1 MTLSI
6 SNSGIYL
13 LLLLENQGIVLP
25 KEYEKCK
32 INLIGKKKSKGV
44 LLMAYGSV
52 SLEKRIKNNV
62 KNYSLGQ
69 LLDLPIVQKEL
80 ESLHALTGAEFLFT
94 RRHGE
99 VVILIGEWE
108 ADAVDVI
115 ANPGIKFQVSGRTI
129 GHFYYKLKER
139 NEDVETMIYSLLD
152 NWKLWAEQTYL
163 YKETDQFVYE
173 VQFRAEEE
181 LNRKAEGVRTDAL
194 TGVLTHTY
202 FRSRMKVLDRS
213 QVAPIAALCININ
226 DWKFAND
233 HFGDEESDRLIRII
247 ANILQKE
254 AKPEYVIGRVDGDVF
269 NVMIP
274 MPEDGE
280 AVEYARAVQNA
291 CNEYVDK
298 CLAPS
303 VAIGIAVKENVEEF
317 LSQVFSDAEYE
328 MFENKMNMKKAPGY
342 QERLRK
348 GL

>member
-1 MTLSI
+1 
-6 SNSGIYL
+6 
-13 LLLLENQGIVLP
+13 
-25 KEYEKCK
+25 
-32 INLIGKKKSKGV
+32 
-44 LLMAYGSV
+44 MAYGSI
-52 SLEKRIKNNV
+52 SLEKRIKENIR
-62 KNYSLGQ
+62 NYSLGQ

-80 ESLHALTGAEFLFT
+80 ECFSALTGAEFLFT

-99 VVILIGEWE
+99 VVVVIGDWGAE
-108 ADAVDVI
+108 AVDVI

-129 GHFYYKLKER
+129 GHFYYKNKEQ
-139 NEDVETMIYSLLD
+139 NENVETMIYALLD

-163 YKETDQFVYE
+163 YKETDQYVYE
-173 VQFRAEEE
+173 VQFQAEEE
-181 LNRKAEGVRTDAL
+181 LNRKVEGTRTDAL

-348 GL
+348 GLN

>member
-1 MTLSI
+1 
-6 SNSGIYL
+6 
-13 LLLLENQGIVLP
+13 
-25 KEYEKCK
+25 
-32 INLIGKKKSKGV
+32 
-44 LLMAYGSV
+44 MAYGSI
-52 SLEKRIKNNV
+52 SLEKRIKENI

-80 ESLHALTGAEFLFT
+80 EILNKLTGAEFLLT

-99 VVILIGEWE
+99 VVVLVGDWGT
-108 ADAVDVI
+108 DSVDVI
-115 ANPGIKFQVSGRTI
+115 AEPGIKIQVANRTI
-129 GHFYYKLKER
+129 GHFYYK
-139 NEDVETMIYSLLD
+139 NNGNTDVDEMVTALLD
-152 NWKLWAEQTYL
+152 DWKLWAEQNYL

-173 VQFRAEEE
+173 VQFQAEEE
-181 LNRKAEGVRTDAL
+181 LNRKAEGARTDAL

-202 FRSRMKVLDRS
+202 FRNRMKVLDRS

-280 AVEYARAVQNA
+280 AVEYAKAVQNA

-317 LSQVFSDAEYE
+317 LMQVFSDAEYE
-328 MFENKMNMKKAPGY
+328 MFENKMNMKKSPGY

-348 GL
+348 AL

>member
-1 MTLSI
+1 M
-6 SNSGIYL
+6 
-13 LLLLENQGIVLP
+13 P

-32 INLIGKKKSKGV
+32 MNIIWKKKSKGV

-80 ESLHALTGAEFLFT
+80 ESLNALTGTEFLFT

-99 VVILIGEWE
+99 VVILIGDWG

-115 ANPGIKFQVSGRTI
+115 ADPGIKFRVSGRTI
-129 GHFYYKLKER
+129 GHFYYKMKEQ
-139 NEDVETMIYSLLD
+139 NESVETMITALLD

-274 MPEDGE
+274 MPEEGE

>member
-1 MTLSI
+1 M
-6 SNSGIYL
+6 G
-13 LLLLENQGIVLP
+13 
-25 KEYEKCK
+25 
-32 INLIGKKKSKGV
+32 
-44 LLMAYGSV
+44 YGSI
-52 SLEKRIKNNV
+52 SLEKRIKENI

-69 LLDLPIVQKEL
+69 LLDLTIVQRQL
-80 ESLHALTGAEFLFT
+80 ESLNELTGAEFLLT

-99 VVILIGEWE
+99 AVVIVGEW
-108 ADAVDVI
+108 ADEVKDV
-115 ANPGIKFQVSGRTI
+115 AADPGINVLIEGRTM
-129 GHFYYKLKER
+129 GHFYYRTKE
-139 NEDVETMIYSLLD
+139 NSEVVDTMVNSLLD
-152 NWKLWAEQTYL
+152 SWKLWADQTYL
-163 YKETDQFVYE
+163 YKETDQYVYE
-173 VQFRAEEE
+173 VQFQAEEE
-181 LNRKAEGVRTDAL
+181 LNRKTEGVRTDSL

-280 AVEYARAVQNA
+280 AEMYARAVQNA

-303 VAIGIAVKENVEEF
+303 VAVGIAVKENVEEY
-317 LSQVFSDAEYE
+317 LSQIFSDAEYE

-342 QERLRK
+342 QDRLRRA
-348 GL
+348 L

>member
-1 MTLSI
+1 
-6 SNSGIYL
+6 
-13 LLLLENQGIVLP
+13 
-25 KEYEKCK
+25 
-32 INLIGKKKSKGV
+32 
-44 LLMAYGSV
+44 MAYGSV

-80 ESLHALTGAEFLFT
+80 ESLYALTGTEFLFT

-99 VVILIGEWE
+99 VVVLIGDWG

-115 ANPGIKFQVSGRTI
+115 ADPGIKFQVAGRTI
-129 GHFYYKLKER
+129 GHFYYKMKEQS
-139 NEDVETMIYSLLD
+139 EVVENMIFSLLD

-348 GL
+348 GIN

>member
-1 MTLSI
+1 
-6 SNSGIYL
+6 
-13 LLLLENQGIVLP
+13 
-25 KEYEKCK
+25 
-32 INLIGKKKSKGV
+32 
-44 LLMAYGSV
+44 MAYGSI
-52 SLEKRIKNNV
+52 SLEKRIKENI

-80 ESLHALTGAEFLFT
+80 ESLHELTGTDFLFT

-99 VVILIGEWE
+99 VVIIVGDWE
-108 ADAVDVI
+108 VEAVDVI
-115 ANPGIKFQVSGRTI
+115 ADPGFKFQVSGRTI
-129 GHFYYKLKER
+129 GHFYYKMKEQS
-139 NEDVETMIYSLLD
+139 EHVEIMVSALLD

-163 YKETDQFVYE
+163 YKETDQYVYE
-173 VQFRAEEE
+173 VQFQAEEE
-181 LNRKAEGVRTDAL
+181 LNRKVEGAKTDAL
-194 TGVLTHTY
+194 TGVFTHTY

-233 HFGDEESDRLIRII
+233 HFGDDESDRLIRII

-317 LSQVFSDAEYE
+317 LSQIFSDAEYE

-348 GL
+348 GLT

>member
-1 MTLSI
+1 
-6 SNSGIYL
+6 
-13 LLLLENQGIVLP
+13 
-25 KEYEKCK
+25 
-32 INLIGKKKSKGV
+32 
-44 LLMAYGSV
+44 MAYGSV

-129 GHFYYKLKER
+129 GHFYYKLKEQ

-226 DWKFAND
+226 DVKFVQE
-233 HFGDEESDRLIRII
+233 HFGDAEGDRLIRII
-247 ANILQKE
+247 ANILQRE

-274 MPEDGE
+274 MPEEGE
-280 AVEYARAVQNA
+280 AEKYAKAVQNA

-303 VAIGIAVKENVEEF
+303 VAIGIAFKECVEDY
-317 LSQVFSDAEYE
+317 LAQVFSDAEYE
-328 MFENKMNMKKAPGY
+328 MFENKMNMKKVPGY
-342 QERLRK
+342 QDRLRK
-348 GL
+348 AL

>member
-1 MTLSI
+1 M
-6 SNSGIYL
+6 
-13 LLLLENQGIVLP
+13 ENFLP
-25 KEYEKCK
+25 KIEENCK
-32 INLIGKKKSKGV
+32 IDVIGKMKTREV
-44 LLMAYGSV
+44 VVMAFGSV

-80 ESLHALTGAEFLFT
+80 EVLHSLTGAEFLFT

-99 VVILIGEWE
+99 IVVMVGEWGQE
-108 ADAVDVI
+108 AVDVI
-115 ANPGIKFQVSGRTI
+115 ADPGMKFQVSGRTI
-129 GHFYYKLKER
+129 GHFYYKNNG
-139 NEDVETMIYSLLD
+139 NEHVDEMVTALFD
-152 NWKLWAEQTYL
+152 NWRLWAEQTYL

-213 QVAPIAALCININ
+213 QVAPIAALCINVN

-233 HFGDEESDRLIRII
+233 HFGDEESDRLLRII

-274 MPEDGE
+274 MPEEGE
-280 AVEYARAVQNA
+280 AVEYARAVQNS

-303 VAIGIAVKENVEEF
+303 VAIGIAMKENVEEF

-328 MFENKMNMKKAPGY
+328 MFIGFPP
-342 QERLRK
+342 
-348 GL
+348 

>member
-1 MTLSI
+1 M
-6 SNSGIYL
+6 
-13 LLLLENQGIVLP
+13 
-25 KEYEKCK
+25 
-32 INLIGKKKSKGV
+32 GKRKGV
-44 LLMAYGSV
+44 SIMAYGSI
-52 SLEKRIKNNV
+52 SLEKRIKDNI

-80 ESLHALTGAEFLFT
+80 EGLNKLAGAEFLLT

-99 VVILIGEWE
+99 VVVLVGDWGT
-108 ADAVDVI
+108 DSVDVI
-115 ANPGIKFQVSGRTI
+115 AEPGLKIQVEGRTI
-129 GHFYYKLKER
+129 GHFYYR
-139 NEDVETMIYSLLD
+139 NNGNEAIDEMVTALLD
-152 NWKLWAEQTYL
+152 NWKLWAEQNYL

-173 VQFRAEEE
+173 IQFQAEEE

-202 FRSRMKVLDRS
+202 FRNRMKVLDRS

-254 AKPEYVIGRVDGDVF
+254 AKPEYIIGRVDGDVF

-274 MPEDGE
+274 MPEEGE
-280 AVEYARAVQNA
+280 AVEYAKAVQNA

-317 LSQVFSDAEYE
+317 LMQTFSDAEYE
-328 MFENKMNMKKAPGY
+328 MFENKMNMKKTPGY
-342 QERLRK
+342 QERLRRA
-348 GL
+348 L

>member
-1 MTLSI
+1 MGENCT
-6 SNSGIYL
+6 IY
-13 LLLLENQGIVLP
+13 
-25 KEYEKCK
+25 
-32 INLIGKKKSKGV
+32 LIGKMKIKGV
-44 LLMAYGSV
+44 LHMAYGSV

-69 LLDLPIVQKEL
+69 LLDLTIVQKQL
-80 ESLHALTGAEFLFT
+80 ENLAELTGAEFLLT

-99 VVILIGEWE
+99 VVILIGEWSDDVKDVT
-108 ADAVDVI
+108 AD
-115 ANPGIKFQVSGRTI
+115 PGINIRIEGRTM
-129 GHFYYKLKER
+129 GHFYYRVGDDKKEIM
-139 NEDVETMIYSLLD
+139 DAMVMSLLD
-152 NWKLWAEQTYL
+152 SWKLWAEQTYL
-163 YKETDQFVYE
+163 YKETDQYVYE
-173 VQFRAEEE
+173 VQFQAEEE
-181 LNRKAEGVRTDAL
+181 LNRKVEGVRTDPL

-213 QVAPIAALCININ
+213 QVAPIAAICININ

-233 HFGDEESDRLIRII
+233 NFGDEESDRLIRII

-274 MPEDGE
+274 MPEEGE
-280 AVEYARAVQNA
+280 AESYARAIQNA

-303 VAIGIAVKENVEEF
+303 VAVGIAFKENVEEF

-342 QERLRK
+342 QERLRR

>member
-1 MTLSI
+1 M
-6 SNSGIYL
+6 
-13 LLLLENQGIVLP
+13 
-25 KEYEKCK
+25 
-32 INLIGKKKSKGV
+32 GKRKGV
-44 LLMAYGSV
+44 SIMAYGSI
-52 SLEKRIKNNV
+52 SLEKRIKDNI

-80 ESLHALTGAEFLFT
+80 EGLNKLAGAEFLLT

-99 VVILIGEWE
+99 VVVLVGEWGT
-108 ADAVDVI
+108 DSVDVI
-115 ANPGIKFQVSGRTI
+115 AEPGLKIQVEGRTI
-129 GHFYYKLKER
+129 GHFYYR
-139 NEDVETMIYSLLD
+139 NNGNEAIDEMVTALLD
-152 NWKLWAEQTYL
+152 NWKLWAEQNYL

-173 VQFRAEEE
+173 IQFQAEEE
-181 LNRKAEGVRTDAL
+181 LNRKVEGVRTDAL

-202 FRSRMKVLDRS
+202 FRNRMKVLDRS

-254 AKPEYVIGRVDGDVF
+254 AKPEYIIGRVDGDVF

-274 MPEDGE
+274 MPEEGE
-280 AVEYARAVQNA
+280 AVEYAKAVQNA

-317 LSQVFSDAEYE
+317 LMQTFSDAEYE
-328 MFENKMNMKKAPGY
+328 MFENKMNMKKTPGY
-342 QERLRK
+342 QERLRRA
-348 GL
+348 L